1 MCVALFLTQ
10 FEYPQCVF
18 NLAMESMESME
29 LMKSMESVEPFK
41 AFIHARNAETTR
53 IHNSGW
59 VDQVYG
65 L

>member
-1 MCVALFLTQ
+1 MSVALLLTQ

-18 NLAMESMESME
+18 NLAMKSMESTESME
-29 LMKSMESVEPFK
+29 LMESVEPFK